1 MAREASAERNTKET
15 EIKLKINLDGS
26 GYSDIETGVGF
37 LTICWMDLPVMGS
50 LISVSESMVIFRW
63 MTITPSRIQELFWE
77 LH

>member
-1 MAREASAERNTKET
+1 MEP
-15 EIKLKINLDGS
+15 
-26 GYSDIETGVGF
+26 DILILRQVWDF

-63 MTITPSRIQELFWE
+63 MTITQSRIQELFWE

>member
-15 EIKLKINLDGS
+15 EIKLKINLDGT

-37 LTICWMDLPVMGS
+37 FNHMLDGFTRHGLFDL
-50 LISVSESMVIFRW
+50 SVRSMVIFRW

>member
-1 MAREASAERNTKET
+1 MAREASVERNTKET
-15 EIKLKINLDGS
+15 EIKLKINLDGT

-37 LTICWMDLPVMGS
+37 FNHMLDDLPVMGS